1 VSAGNVPA
9 AAQTTWQRKVQ
20 DLAPTYGA
28 VVALILLIVANM
40 LFTPNFAAASNM
52 WTILQQISTTVLIA
66 MGMTLV
72 ISTGGIDLSVGSVMA
87 ISSVVSAM
95 SIDKGAA
102 VAVLAGLAAAAAVGL
117 LNGLLV
123 TKANIQPF
131 IVTLAVL
138 IGGRGIAQVVSH
150 EGELIPFEN
159 PAFQS
164 LGSMPFQIVAM
175 IVVTA
180 ATYFVMRA
188 TTFGRYVSAVGGNE
202 RAARLAGIAVHRT
215 KLIVFVTSALL
226 AGAAGIVET
235 ARNASTDSANIGSGA
250 ELDAIAAVVVGG
262 TPFSGGRSTVLGTVV
277 GALIMAVISATIVMH
292 LVPAPWSKVVKAAI
306 IVFAVYLQRPRSV

>member
-1 VSAGNVPA
+1 MIS
-9 AAQTTWQRKVQ
+9 WRKAQ

-28 VVALILLIVANM
+28 LAALIVLVIGNL
-40 LFTPNFAAASNM
+40 LFTPNFAATSNM

-72 ISTGGIDLSVGSVMA
+72 IATGGIDLSVGSVMA
-87 ISSVVSAM
+87 IASVVSATT
-95 SIDKGAA
+95 IGHGAA
-102 VAVLAGLAAAAAVGL
+102 VAVIAGLAAAGVVGV

-138 IGGRGIAQVVSH
+138 IGGRGVAQVISH
-150 EGELIPFEN
+150 EGELIPFDN
-159 PAFQS
+159 PTFQS
-164 LGSMPFQIVAM
+164 LGSMGFQITAM
-175 IVVTA
+175 IVVVA

-188 TTFGRYVSAVGGNE
+188 TTFGRHVAAVGGNE
-202 RAARLAGIAVHRT
+202 KAARLAGIAVHRT
-215 KLIVFVTSALL
+215 KMIVFVASALL
-226 AGAAGIVET
+226 AGVAGIIET
-235 ARNASTDSANIGSGA
+235 ARNASTDAANIGSGA

-262 TPFSGGRSTVLGTVV
+262 TPLSGGRSSVLGTVI

-292 LVPAPWSKVVKAAI
+292 FIPAPWALVVKAAI
-306 IVFAVYLQRPRSV
+306 IIFAVYLQRPRLV

>member
-1 VSAGNVPA
+1 VSTRTVPV
-9 AAQTTWQRKVQ
+9 TWQRKVQ

-28 VVALILLIVANM
+28 VVALIVLVVANM

-87 ISSVVSAM
+87 IASVVSAM

-175 IVVTA
+175 IVVTG
-180 ATYFVMRA
+180 ATYFVMRR

-202 RAARLAGIAVHRT
+202 KAARLAGIAVHRT

-262 TPFSGGRSTVLGTVV
+262 TPFSGGRSTILGTVV

-292 LVPAPWSKVVKAAI
+292 LVPSPWSKVVKAAI

>member
-1 VSAGNVPA
+1 VIS
-9 AAQTTWQRKVQ
+9 WRKAQ

-28 VVALILLIVANM
+28 LAALIVLVIGNL
-40 LFTPNFAAASNM
+40 LFTPNFAATSNM

-72 ISTGGIDLSVGSVMA
+72 IATGGIDLSVGSVMA
-87 ISSVVSAM
+87 IASVVSATT
-95 SIDKGAA
+95 IGHGAA
-102 VAVLAGLAAAAAVGL
+102 VAVIAGLAAAGVVGV

-138 IGGRGIAQVVSH
+138 IGGRGVAQVISH
-150 EGELIPFEN
+150 EGELIPFDN
-159 PAFQS
+159 PTFQS
-164 LGSMPFQIVAM
+164 LGSMGFQITAM
-175 IVVTA
+175 IVVVA

-188 TTFGRYVSAVGGNE
+188 TTFGRHVAAVGGNE
-202 RAARLAGIAVHRT
+202 KAARLAGIAVHRT
-215 KLIVFVTSALL
+215 KMIVFVASALL
-226 AGAAGIVET
+226 AGVAGIIET
-235 ARNASTDSANIGSGA
+235 ARNASTDAANIGSGA

-262 TPFSGGRSTVLGTVV
+262 TPLSGGRSSVLGTVI

-292 LVPAPWSKVVKAAI
+292 FIPAPWALVVKAAI
-306 IVFAVYLQRPRSV
+306 IIFAVYLQRPRLV